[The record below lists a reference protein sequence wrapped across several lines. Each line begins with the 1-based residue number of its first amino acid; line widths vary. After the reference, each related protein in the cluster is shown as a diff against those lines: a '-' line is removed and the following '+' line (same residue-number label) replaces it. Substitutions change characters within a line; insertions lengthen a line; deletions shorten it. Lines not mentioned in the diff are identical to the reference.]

1 MEGQNMNKIWIV
13 RERLEWHNGDP
24 HDETIAY
31 ATREL
36 AEAGLVK
43 KVEEV
48 TRFFRE
54 EELEL
59 YDDMTKIESDYARMT
74 TERDDWYS
82 CWIEEIDMFNE

>member
-1 MEGQNMNKIWIV
+1 MEKIWIV
-13 RERLEWHNGDP
+13 RESLDWHNGDP

-31 ATREL
+31 VTREL

-59 YDDMTKIESDYARMT
+59 YDDMTKIESDYARML

>member
-1 MEGQNMNKIWIV
+1 M
-13 RERLEWHNGDP
+13 
-24 HDETIAY
+24 
-31 ATREL
+31 
-36 AEAGLVK
+36 K
-43 KVEEV
+43 KVEKV